1 VLPEKRVPDLIA
13 YVRKNQIDVMN
24 LKSMRTSSGS
34 ASFTTTRLLV
44 GNFEEAEKL
53 LTRLVKEVR
62 GNGFFLARP
71 RLLIQPLEMTE
82 GGLSMVE
89 ERVLLELG
97 ASAGAR
103 HVKVHVGQKLVQQ
116 ASDLDQRA

>member
-1 VLPEKRVPDLIA
+1 MSDLVA
-13 YVRKNQIDVMN
+13 YVRKNQIEVMN
-24 LKSMRTSSGS
+24 LKDARTSAGA

-44 GNFEEAEKL
+44 GNFKEAEEL
-53 LTRLVKEVR
+53 LTKLVKEVS
-62 GNGFFLARP
+62 GNGFFSAKP

-97 ASAGAR
+97 AGAGAR
-103 HVKVHVGQKLVQQ
+103 HVKVHVGEKLGREA
-116 ASDLDQRA
+116 ASVALDERV